1 MPNEVYKVNTDN
13 FKEEILDS
21 NEPVLVDF
29 WAEWCMPCKMMS
41 PVIDELSE
49 EYKGKVKF
57 AKVNVDDNPG
67 LATDLQILS
76 IPALILFK
84 KGKELTR
91 ITGINPKKHI
101 KDEIEKCIS

>member
-1 MPNEVYKVNTDN
+1 MSEKLLEVNTDN
-13 FKEEILDS
+13 FKNEILDS

-29 WAEWCMPCKMMS
+29 WADWCMPCKMMS

-57 AKVNVDDNPG
+57 AKVNVDDNPE

-76 IPALILFK
+76 IPALIFFK
-84 KGKELTR
+84 NGKELAR
-91 ITGINPKKHI
+91 ITGANSKEHI